1 MAGRGGGGERELQRR
16 GDGASVAGRG
26 SSNAGDGEE
35 TRCLRGR
42 LHARS
47 REEQA
52 PCAGARGGGG
62 GGVGSRWQ
70 RAGGRSN
77 ARLTFLLVQHHGL
90 AETRARR
97 SLLGGQRESV
107 RIRDLS
113 RLPKTGETATTDLS
127 ALRACTM
134 IAHLPR
140 LLAQKLHEAAVKSR
154 QTARLSFP
162 FQFMWFSPL

>member
-1 MAGRGGGGERELQRR
+1 MPVFVQCLQQ
-16 GDGASVAGRG
+16 VAILDLAIAACTALLL
-26 SSNAGDGEE
+26 SF
-35 TRCLRGR
+35 R
-42 LHARS
+42 LDRKH
-47 REEQA
+47 
-52 PCAGARGGGG
+52 
-62 GGVGSRWQ
+62 WD
-70 RAGGRSN
+70 
-77 ARLTFLLVQHHGL
+77 TFLLVQHHGL